1 MERVSKWDK
10 RYLRLAK
17 EVSTWSKD
25 PSTKVGAVAVLNGAV
40 LAQGY
45 NGFPKYILDDPE
57 QYEDR
62 ETKYKYIVHAEMNCI
77 YNAAMNGVSLYGS
90 TLYIYPLP
98 ACHECAKGIIQC
110 GVERVVS
117 PAFEN
122 EFTQRRWEKSCSTTF
137 NMFEQAGIQYDLIKG
152 FTN

>member
-1 MERVSKWDK
+1 MDKWDG

-17 EVSTWSKD
+17 EVASWSKD
-25 PSTKVGAVAVLNGAV
+25 PSTKVGAVAVLNGMV

-45 NGFPKYILDDPE
+45 NGFPRGIKDSEEKYL
-57 QYEDR
+57 DR
-62 ETKYKYIVHAEMNCI
+62 ETKYQYVVHAEMNCI
-77 YNAAMNGVSLYGS
+77 FNAAMNGVSLYGS

-117 PAFEN
+117 PVFEN

-137 NMFEQAGIQYDLIKG
+137 NMFEEAGIEYDLIKG
-152 FTN
+152 FTNV